1 MISIL
6 KRDIL
11 LSIRSGS
18 GFTLSLSFFFLII
31 ILIPLAIGPEN
42 TKLQSITPGI
52 LWISALLSCLLSLD
66 RMFQSDFEDGTLEAF
81 LLAPVPLEGS
91 VFAKAIAHWLTTGL
105 AITLVAPI
113 IGFLYGFD
121 QSTSLWM
128 FLALLVGTPSL
139 SFIGAF
145 GASITIGLKR
155 GSLLLPVLIMPF
167 FIPTLIFGS
176 QTVWQA
182 STGLQ
187 MINSFLFTAGVSAFV
202 ISLMPFAAAL
212 AINSALK

>member
-81 LLAPVPLEGS
+81 LLAPVPLEGI

-105 AITLVAPI
+105 AITLVAP
-113 IGFLYGFD
+113 
-121 QSTSLWM
+121 
-128 FLALLVGTPSL
+128 
-139 SFIGAF
+139 
-145 GASITIGLKR
+145 
-155 GSLLLPVLIMPF
+155 LI
-167 FIPTLIFGS
+167 
-176 QTVWQA
+176 
-182 STGLQ
+182 
-187 MINSFLFTAGVSAFV
+187 
-202 ISLMPFAAAL
+202 
-212 AINSALK
+212 